1 MTLDEPTQR
10 EATHAGVRTFVII
23 EDHPLVRDAL
33 AMRLQEAFGSI
44 EVRYSGASLAEALDC
59 AAQVSVDCAILDLD
73 LGDGRSP
80 VLNTSDLA
88 EAGVSVLIV
97 SALADPATVASALRA
112 GALGFVSKQA
122 PSEEFVE
129 AVRSTLAGEAFMSR
143 DVAAMLYN
151 DASGAVSLSER
162 ERTAMMLYASGMKI
176 ETVARRMGVKPAT
189 VSEYIRRIRSK
200 YLRAG
205 TPVPTKTDLYRRAQ
219 QDGLIP

>member
-1 MTLDEPTQR
+1 
-10 EATHAGVRTFVII
+10 VII

-33 AMRLQEAFGSI
+33 AMRLREAFGPV
-44 EVRYSGASLAEALDC
+44 EVLYSGPSLGEALALVADR
-59 AAQVSVDCAILDLD
+59 SVDCAILDLD

-97 SALADPATVASALRA
+97 SALADPATVASSLRA

-122 PSEEFVE
+122 PSDELIE
-129 AVRSTLAGEAFMSR
+129 AVRSTLAGEPFMSR
-143 DVAAMLYN
+143 DVASMLYN
-151 DASGAVSLSER
+151 DGSGAVTLSER

-189 VSEYIRRIRSK
+189 ASEYIRRIRDK

-205 TPVPTKTDLYRRAQ
+205 TPLPTKTDLYRQAQ